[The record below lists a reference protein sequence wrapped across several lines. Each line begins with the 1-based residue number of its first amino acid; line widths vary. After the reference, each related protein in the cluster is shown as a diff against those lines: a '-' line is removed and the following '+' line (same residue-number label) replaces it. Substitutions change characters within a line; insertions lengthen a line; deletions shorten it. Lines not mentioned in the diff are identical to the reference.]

1 MVRMEKVLTLLVL
14 AALLTTACQPVQR
27 LPEGVAQSDSNQ
39 APILEMVG
47 RIGGPSL
54 SVAVQGKHA
63 FLGHSFEL
71 SVLDVSDPAN
81 PVRVSYLPIAANV
94 IALEGDHAYVGGRNG
109 VTIIDI
115 AKPTRPQL
123 LGFVATPGS
132 LTGIAVANKI
142 VYATDSLGWFWLFD
156 CTDPA
161 APEHLSSLRIAR
173 RAEDVAV
180 IGNLAYVA
188 SYEGLTILDLS
199 DRTRPAPIGFS
210 AEPGWSMSALVED
223 GYAYVTTTTGLATL
237 DVSEPTRPRQ
247 IAMVPLAGFSDGIV
261 RQGQHLLVAHST
273 EGLLVFSLAK
283 AGEPAL
289 IRTLR
294 LPAHALQVAAEDGIA
309 YLTDLATGSLYIASL
324 EDLAAPAQIGVY
336 HAPGSVNAVAVT
348 DGYAYVIADMSRT
361 LHIVSIDEPEWPCDS
376 GFHTILEGDIGLAI
390 SGETLVVVTDAPVLY
405 LCDISD
411 PEATLC
417 ASEVD
422 LSSAARFVKL
432 DEKRAYL
439 VDEIG
444 TVHILGVTGAAKL
457 GRLGSYRLYHDVQDA
472 AFLGK
477 CILLASGT
485 AGVQVVDVA
494 SPTTPRRVGYLDL
507 PAPTSHIATLGDYA
521 YAITD
526 DGVLRV
532 LDVADLLNM
541 EEIGHVL
548 VGKPVNEMTIWDGYI
563 YMTIAGQGVVV
574 VDVQNPTE
582 PALVARY
589 DTPGNA
595 WDIVVDGDN
604 IYVAD
609 GYGGLLILQL
619 QSP

>member
-1 MVRMEKVLTLLVL
+1 MVRMNRALIWLILVALLVS
-14 AALLTTACQPVQR
+14 ACQPVRR
-27 LPEGVAQSDSNQ
+27 LHEGTTQSHSNQ
-39 APILEMVG
+39 TPTLEMVG

-54 SVAVQGKHA
+54 AVAVQGKHA

-81 PVRVSYLPIAANV
+81 PVRLSYLPIAANV

-115 AKPTRPQL
+115 AQPTRPHQ

-132 LTGIAVANKI
+132 LTGIAVANQI

-156 CTDPA
+156 CTNPA
-161 APEHLSSLRIAR
+161 APEQLSSLRIAR
-173 RAEDVAV
+173 RAEDVTV
-180 IGNLAYVA
+180 IGDLAYV
-188 SYEGLTILDLS
+188 SGYEGLTILDLS
-199 DRTRPAPIGFS
+199 DRTHPTSIGFS
-210 AEPGWSMSALVED
+210 AEPGWSMAALVED

-237 DVSEPTRPRQ
+237 DVSEPARPRQ
-247 IAMVPLAGFSDGIV
+247 IATVPLAGFSDGIV

-273 EGLLVFSLAK
+273 EGLLIFSLAT
-283 AGEPAL
+283 AGEPSL
-289 IRTLR
+289 IGALR
-294 LPAHALQVAAEDGIA
+294 LPAHTLQVAAANDIA
-309 YLTDLATGSLYIASL
+309 YLTDLATGSLHIAAL
-324 EDLAAPAQIGVY
+324 ENPAAPTEIGVY
-336 HAPGSVNAVAVT
+336 HAPGSINAVAVT

-361 LHIVSIDEPEWPCDS
+361 LHIVGIGEPERSRDI
-376 GFHTILEGDIGLAI
+376 GFRAIPEGDISLAA
-390 SGETLVVVTDAPVLY
+390 SGETLVLVTDAPALY
-405 LCDISD
+405 LFDISD
-411 PEATLC
+411 PEAAFC

-422 LSSAARFVKL
+422 LSGSARFVKL

-439 VDEIG
+439 VDEMG
-444 TVHILGVTGAAKL
+444 TVHILGVTDAARL
-457 GRLGSYRLYHDVQDA
+457 GRLGSYRLYHNVQDA

-494 SPTTPRRVGYLDL
+494 SPTTPRRVGYLEL
-507 PAPTSHIATLGDYA
+507 PAPTSHIATQGDYA
-521 YAITD
+521 YAITE

-532 LDVADLLNM
+532 LDVADFLNM

-595 WDIVVDGDN
+595 WDLVVDGEH

-619 QSP
+619 QTP